1 MEKKDAMEAFD
12 EINRQIIIKEDEE
25 YSHDSA
31 RQVAERV
38 IANFVSKNLLIDF
51 QDSEPNNYFD
61 EYFAP

>member
-38 IANFVSKNLLIDF
+38 IANFVSKNFLIEF
-51 QDSEPNNYFD
+51 KNS
-61 EYFAP
+61 